1 MKTIIKYSSAILFFL
16 LTTNSFSQSE
26 VKEPVAPEPPRY
38 DFEFDFEDFPKMS
51 EEEEKKIL
59 ETVKED
65 LKNELKEIKK
75 VNKNKYYDF
84 LRQSQFTS
92 MNIPFLVKREREQH
106 ERENKI
112 LEAEIKTEAL
122 AAKYAAANQP
132 DKVKIKNQLR
142 EELNK
147 LFDEKEARRQQE
159 VAQLQN
165 ELKELQSSLTA
176 RQKNKS
182 LIIERRLQELLEEDE
197 YLDWD

>member
-1 MKTIIKYSSAILFFL
+1 M
-16 LTTNSFSQSE
+16 
-26 VKEPVAPEPPRY
+26 
-38 DFEFDFEDFPKMS
+38 
-51 EEEEKKIL
+51 
-59 ETVKED
+59 
-65 LKNELKEIKK
+65 KEIKK